1 MTLRR
6 LVAAVTMLSAVAV
19 AVPATE
25 LFLFRGEFIYII
37 PRALSDEMTRLAGR
51 GEWKHFSEHT
61 RYLDLDSD
69 GDEEFVAVVFGAS
82 GGYGAQVRY
91 RLRREADGTR
101 RLGRW
106 YWGAVVGPTG
116 ARLFEQFN
124 P

>member
-1 MTLRR
+1 MNSRR
-6 LVAAVTMLSAVAV
+6 LASAALLGLMAAM
-19 AVPATE
+19 AAPAAN

-51 GEWKHFSEHT
+51 GEWKHFPEHT

-69 GDEEFVAVVFGAS
+69 GEEEFVAAVFGAS

-91 RLRREADGTR
+91 RLRKAPDGSR
-101 RLGRW
+101 LLGRW
-106 YWGAVVGPTG
+106 YWGAVVGPRG
-116 ARLFEQFN
+116 GRLFEQFN